1 MLVRCSFEE
10 LAALT
15 AGAERTLQTAALGG
29 AGVVAPPQE
38 LVDVEALLPRL
49 SGDLDVRTLAE
60 QRSLHRAVDL
70 IFETLRNRMDETILE
85 QYVGAEEAVV
95 AYFDYAHVLTIRE
108 RIRRVGKE
116 MEALIELITGA
127 PASDDSARQVT
138 FPE

>member
-1 MLVRCSFEE
+1 MVRCSFEE

-15 AGAERTLQTAALGG
+15 AGAERTLQTAAVGG

-38 LVDVEALLPRL
+38 IVDVEALLPRL
-49 SGDLDVRTLAE
+49 TGDLDVRTLAE
-60 QRSLHRAVDL
+60 QRSLCRAVDL
-70 IFETLRNRMDETILE
+70 ILETLRARMDETILE
-85 QYVGAEEAVV
+85 QYVGAEDAVV

-127 PASDDSARQVT
+127 PPTEDSARRIT

>member
-15 AGAERTLQTAALGG
+15 AGAERTVQTATLGG

-60 QRSLHRAVDL
+60 QRSLRRAVDL
-70 IFETLRNRMDETILE
+70 ILETLRARMDETILE
-85 QYVGAEEAVV
+85 QYVGAEDAVV